1 MEKIV
6 VGITGAS
13 GTLLAVRFLENLKDM
28 EIHLV
33 VSESAKKVMS
43 LETNYT
49 MEYIKSLAN
58 YVYNDKDIA
67 ARISSGSFLFSTF
80 VIIPCSSSTL
90 AKISSGISDT
100 LITRVATVA
109 LKERRKFI
117 IVPREM
123 PFSSIML
130 ENMLKLSRD
139 NVIVSPAIPGYY
151 NKPSTMDDLVN
162 FVVARVLD
170 VSGIKNSLS
179 PRWKDAQVHG

>member
-13 GTLLAVRFLENLKDM
+13 GTVLAVRFLENLKGL
-28 EIHLV
+28 EVHLII
-33 VSESAKKVMS
+33 SESAKKVMS
-43 LETNYT
+43 LETGYSLD
-49 MEYIKSLAN
+49 YIRSLAT
-58 YVYNDKDIA
+58 YVYNDNDIA

-90 AKISSGISDT
+90 GKISSGISDT
-100 LITRVATVA
+100 LITRVAAVA

-123 PFSSIML
+123 PLSTIML

-151 NKPSTMDDLVN
+151 HKPSTMDDLIN
-162 FVVARVLD
+162 FIVSRILD
-170 VSGIKNSLS
+170 LSGIKNNLS
-179 PRWKDAQVHG
+179 SRWRDA

>member
-13 GTLLAVRFLENLKDM
+13 GTVLAVRFLENLKDL
-28 EIHLV
+28 EVHLII
-33 VSESAKKVMS
+33 SESAKKVMS
-43 LETNYT
+43 LETDYSLD
-49 MEYIKSLAN
+49 YIRSLAT
-58 YVYNDKDIA
+58 YVYNDNDIS

-123 PFSSIML
+123 PLNTIML
-130 ENMLKLSRD
+130 ENMLKLSRN

-151 NKPSTMDDLVN
+151 HKPSTMDDLIN
-162 FVVARVLD
+162 FIVARILD
-170 VSGIKNSLS
+170 LSGVKNSLS
-179 PRWKDAQVHG
+179 SRWRDA

>member
-6 VGITGAS
+6 VGMTGAS
-13 GTLLAVRFLENLKDM
+13 GTVLAVKFLENIKNR

-33 VSESAKKVMS
+33 ISESAKKVMS
-43 LETNYT
+43 LETDYKL
-49 MEYIKSLAN
+49 EYVKNLAN
-58 YVYNDKDIA
+58 YVYDDSDIA
-67 ARISSGSFLFSTF
+67 ARISSGSFMFSTL

-90 AKISSGISDT
+90 AKISAGISDT

-109 LKERRKFI
+109 LKEHRKFI

-139 NVIVSPAIPGYY
+139 NVIVSPAVPGYY
-151 NKPSTMDDLVN
+151 QRPSTMEDLVN
-162 FVVARVLD
+162 FIVARVLD
-170 VSGIKNSLS
+170 LSGIDNSLS
-179 PRWKDAQVHG
+179 SRWKDA

>member
-13 GTLLAVRFLENLKDM
+13 GTVLAVRFLENLRDV

-33 VSESAKKVMS
+33 ISDSARKVMS
-43 LETNYT
+43 LESDYKI
-49 MEYIKSLAN
+49 EYIRSLAD
-58 YVYNDKDIA
+58 YVYNDSDIA
-67 ARISSGSFLFSTF
+67 ARISSGSFIFSTF

-90 AKISSGISDT
+90 AKISAGISDT

-109 LKERRKFI
+109 MKERRKFI

-123 PFSSIML
+123 PFSTIML

-151 NKPSTMDDLVN
+151 QRPSTMDDLIN

-170 VSGIKNSLS
+170 LAGVKNSLS
-179 PRWKDAQVHG
+179 PRWKDA